1 MAYSEDPARIAPT
14 LAQIGLVWMDNP
26 RLRLGQIIQE
36 ALTTTKDRS
45 GQEMLLYYI
54 EDDQLLRLIQ
64 AAVKA
69 YPRETVNLDTGV
81 LSSS

>member
-1 MAYSEDPARIAPT
+1 
-14 LAQIGLVWMDNP
+14 MDNP